1 MIRKRFTIEL
11 VPETYELLES
21 MAKESMRSKVGMIRF
36 LIDKE
41 KQNNKKK
48 RGVEHENK

>member
-11 VPETYELLES
+11 IPETYELLEK

-48 RGVEHENK
+48 RGEEHEDN